1 MGKEIITQ
9 LKEQKKKGKPGPFK
23 LHKVAR
29 KPRKGGDS
37 DSEDDRKFS
46 LITAQLAWERDI
58 DLNKGQ
64 AFIKDPGVIEN
75 RNSKQ
80 AGIGNS
86 VVGNGIQDQKSP
98 TEEHSHLPNGN
109 ASSSRLVK
117 RIIKKPNGT
126 PKSSQKVQKP
136 FTINRVTPLPFY
148 RSDDDPVDPVLDEAV
163 ENDDEGLVQT
173 NRTSYSDLYSSVQS
187 TRKSVDK
194 VDTSFIVKTDNTFV
208 SEITKKPS
216 GDSVGIGNNL
226 DVEASPHRAP
236 SADSKAI
243 DQWVDE
249 IMEDSREPSPAK
261 SDSTGSP
268 SRHKSKKRKKEKKE
282 RDKSGKE
289 KKGRKDSEK
298 GKSGEKKI
306 RKRGSKTPTEEF
318 LISDSDVD
326 ESIV

>member
-1 MGKEIITQ
+1 MGKEIISQ

-58 DLNKGQ
+58 DLAKGQ

-98 TEEHSHLPNGN
+98 TEEHTQLPNGN

-126 PKSSQKVQKP
+126 PKSSPKVQKP

-148 RSDDDPVDPVLDEAV
+148 RPDDDPVDPVLDEAV
-163 ENDDEGLVQT
+163 ENDDEGLAQT
-173 NRTSYSDLYSSVQS
+173 SRTSYSDLYSSVQS

-194 VDTSFIVKTDNTFV
+194 VNTSFIVKTDNAYV

-216 GDSVGIGNNL
+216 GDSVGTGNNL
-226 DVEASPHRAP
+226 DVEASPQRAP

-249 IMEDSREPSPAK
+249 IMEDSREPSPTK

-306 RKRGSKTPTEEF
+306 RKRGNKTPTEEF